1 MLHHQ
6 QFPPEPIAPREIS
19 RTFRNLGL
27 IVQKEAVF
35 AVQNVL
41 KDESDPILAM
51 EYILNA
57 ITKKIEISNA
67 QGSVVNKDMIETV
80 VAELSRNEDDISND
94 SISVVSAFDLPIVKY
109 SAVTKRFYF
118 GNRSENKSLHG
129 SAESKTAIYRERF
142 ELVNQRIM
150 RNKNFSKPTF
160 ELNNSSAPRQYIEI
174 TSLDSLVGLSGQKN
188 LLGMLT
194 QREEGVYY
202 LEDLNG
208 SIQLNLQNAKPT
220 AGLFTEGCIVV
231 ADGILHE
238 DIFYVKAMGFPPPE
252 DRVETL
258 SAMSTLDITKL
269 MGYTAQEEQEMLH
282 MEQESDDAIFV
293 IFSDVHLDNPVV
305 MDKLRSI
312 FKGYSQSGTIPKL
325 FVFLGNFTSRP
336 FGQGKDDVAQYKRLF
351 DDLGDL
357 IHGYEEFATGSR
369 FVFVP
374 GPTDPG
380 AGNILPRHPLPSY
393 FVKGIK
399 EKVKTVRFAT
409 NPCRIRYYTQEI
421 VVSRQN
427 ILNKMR
433 RHCVIPPAVSQNLH
447 NSSEEEDGDASADI
461 ITDHLV
467 KTLMDQ
473 SHLCPLPLSV
483 QPIYWNYDNALRLYP
498 LPDMVILGDYYDQ
511 YHSTYQKC
519 DVLNPGSF
527 PTDFSFV
534 VYRPAKRTQNLQFKN
549 QLKIQKSCSA

>member
-1 MLHHQ
+1 MNH
-6 QFPPEPIAPREIS
+6 PIQSQSLTTRQIS
-19 RTFRNLGL
+19 KRFRSLGL
-27 IVQKEAVF
+27 ILQKEAVF

-41 KDESDPILAM
+41 KNEVEPVEAM
-51 EYILNA
+51 ELILDA
-57 ITKKIEISNA
+57 VTKKIEISNENS
-67 QGSVVNKDMIETV
+67 SVVNINMIETV
-80 VAELSRNEDDISND
+80 VAELTREEDDIANE
-94 SISVVSAFDLPIVKY
+94 SISVISAFDTPIVQY
-109 SAVTKRFYF
+109 SAVNKSFYF
-118 GNRSENKSLHG
+118 GDRSQQHSLHA
-129 SAESKTAIYRERF
+129 SAISKTQMYRERL

-160 ELNNSSAPRQYIEI
+160 GNNKLSSSSAPRQYVEL
-174 TSLDSLVGLSGQKN
+174 TSLDSLVGLSGRKN

-194 QREEGVYY
+194 QREEGIFY

-208 SIQLNLQNAKPT
+208 NIRLNLQNVKPT

-238 DIFYVKAMGFPPPE
+238 NIFYVKAIGFPPPE

-258 SAMSTLDITKL
+258 TAMSTLDLPKL
-269 MGYTAQEEQEMLH
+269 MGYTAQEEQEMLR
-282 MEQESDDAIFV
+282 MEQEADDSIFV
-293 IFSDVHLDNPVV
+293 IFSDVNLDNLLV
-305 MDKLRSI
+305 MDKLGAI
-312 FKGYSQSGTIPKL
+312 FLGYTQSLTIPKL
-325 FVFLGNFTSRP
+325 FVFLGDFTSRP
-336 FGQGKDDVAQYKRLF
+336 FGQGKDDVAQFKRLF

-357 IHGYEEFATGSR
+357 ILKFPEIAQSSR
-369 FVFVP
+369 FIFVP
-374 GPTDPG
+374 GPNDPG
-380 AGNILPRHPLPSY
+380 AGNVLPRHPLPDY

-399 EKVKTVRFAT
+399 EKLANVRFAS

-433 RHCVIPPAVSQNLH
+433 RHCIIPPVIINNNIDSDN
-447 NSSEEEDGDASADI
+447 EEHDTADV

-483 QPIYWNYDNALRLYP
+483 QPVYWNYDNALRLYP

-534 VYRPAKRTQNLQFKN
+534 VYRPAQRSTEFSKV
-549 QLKIQKSCSA
+549 